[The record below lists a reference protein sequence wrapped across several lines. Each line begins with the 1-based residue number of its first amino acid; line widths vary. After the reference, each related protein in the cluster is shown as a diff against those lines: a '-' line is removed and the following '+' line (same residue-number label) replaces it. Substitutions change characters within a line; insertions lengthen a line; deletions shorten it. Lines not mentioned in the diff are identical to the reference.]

1 VLAVANREQ
10 LRPDLEGYMN
20 GNKVKTFAV
29 LKKNSKDF
37 AIPKFVS

>member
-1 VLAVANREQ
+1 LQTESSSALTSKVSMKE
-10 LRPDLEGYMN
+10 M
-20 GNKVKTFAV
+20 KVKTFAV